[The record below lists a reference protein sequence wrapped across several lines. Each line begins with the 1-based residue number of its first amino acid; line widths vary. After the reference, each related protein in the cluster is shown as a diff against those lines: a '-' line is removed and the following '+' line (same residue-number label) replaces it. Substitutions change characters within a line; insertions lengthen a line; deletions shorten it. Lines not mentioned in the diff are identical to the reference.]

1 MIEAVIF
8 DVDGTLI
15 DSVDLHAAAWQEA
28 LAKYGIEVPF
38 DAIRRQIGKGGDQLL
53 PVFLTKQQLNEFG
66 ERLEKDRGAIFKK
79 KYLPQARAFPGVR
92 ALFERIRADG
102 KRIALA
108 SSAKA
113 DELKHYKRLADIEDL
128 VDVAT
133 SNDDAD
139 RSKPFPDIFQA
150 ALERLGLRPSQAI
163 AVGDT
168 PWDALAA
175 TEAGLKI
182 IGFLCGGFPEA
193 ELREAGCI
201 AIYEGPQ
208 DLLNRYEQSPQ
219 VREKATA

>member
-28 LAKYGIEVPF
+28 LAKYGVEVSF
-38 DAIRRQIGKGGDQLL
+38 DTIRRQIGKGGDQLL
-53 PVFLTKQQLNEFG
+53 PVFLTEQQLNEFG
-66 ERLEKDRGAIFKK
+66 ERLEKDRAAIFKK

-108 SSAKA
+108 SSSKA
-113 DELKHYKRLADIEDL
+113 DEVEHYKRLAEIEDL
-128 VDVAT
+128 VDAAT
-133 SNDDAD
+133 SKDDAD
-139 RSKPFPDIFQA
+139 KSKPCPDIFQA
-150 ALERLGLRPSQAI
+150 VLERLEMRPSRAI

-168 PWDALAA
+168 PWDAQAA
-175 TEAGLKI
+175 TKTGLKI